1 MQKLFENFRIFLNE
15 AGDPDS
21 SDDNAPNP
29 REVAKALERSTIENA
44 IQDASFN
51 SAQSSQHRWSP
62 RQPIVD
68 YNFDDRLGVW
78 TYMASIPDG
87 TNNADNWPTIN
98 SKKGEDLDAFL
109 ARVKQPH
116 QLNLALK
123 KNEKLFESWRKYLI
137 EVDTDNDGIDDE
149 KELAI
154 IDKGEIE
161 PEEQEASDEQKIF
174 NAFLNNGAHG
184 LQLAEMIGSPIA
196 GDLKAVI
203 QDVRN
208 YIAIIEDPENE
219 IRLAQVKARVDRVW
233 LRPEL
238 LLAKSLDWHAHSV
251 VSGVFNSA
259 EKFFGGA
266 AALKMADDFEEMVVE
281 AGDYVWWHG
290 KYKSPSLNI
299 ASKERS
305 TALLSD
311 LKEWAGV

>member
-29 REVAKALERSTIENA
+29 KEVAKALERSTIENA

-123 KNEKLFESWRKYLI
+123 KNEKLFENWRKYLI

-161 PEEQEASDEQKIF
+161 PEEQQTSDEQKIF
-174 NAFLNNGAHG
+174 SAFLNNGAHG

-208 YIAIIEDPENE
+208 YIDIIEDPKNVVSARKAAAA
-219 IRLAQVKARVDRVW
+219 RLS
-233 LRPEL
+233 PEL
-238 LLAKSLDWHAHSV
+238 LLAKSLDSYV
-251 VSGVFNSA
+251 RSLVLGIFNSA
-259 EKFFGGA
+259 EKFFGAGE
-266 AALKMADDFEEMVVE
+266 ALKMADDFEEMVVE

-290 KYKSPSLNI
+290 KYANKSPSLNI

-305 TALLSD
+305 TALWND

>member
-1 MQKLFENFRIFLNE
+1 VT
-15 AGDPDS
+15 
-21 SDDNAPNP
+21 DNAPDP
-29 REVAKALERSTIENA
+29 KEVAKALERSTIENA

-123 KNEKLFESWRKYLI
+123 KNEKLFENWRKYLI

-161 PEEQEASDEQKIF
+161 PEEQQTSDEQKIF
-174 NAFLNNGAHG
+174 SAFLNNGAHG

-208 YIAIIEDPENE
+208 YIDIIEDPKNVVSARKAAAA
-219 IRLAQVKARVDRVW
+219 RLS
-233 LRPEL
+233 PEL
-238 LLAKSLDWHAHSV
+238 LLAKSLDSYV
-251 VSGVFNSA
+251 RSLVLGIFNSA
-259 EKFFGGA
+259 EKFFGAGE
-266 AALKMADDFEEMVVE
+266 ALKMADDFEEMVVE

-290 KYKSPSLNI
+290 KYANKSPSLNI

-305 TALLSD
+305 TALWND